1 MYLYGHSDTVFLYNI
16 GAGRVNATTITS
28 DVMVVNTGSMNDTW
42 VKSGKKILDVK
53 ITYMGNVFFT
63 RTILKKLFIT
73 PPVVENCC

>member
-42 VKSGKKILDVK
+42 VNPAKRSL
-53 ITYMGNVFFT
+53 M
-63 RTILKKLFIT
+63 
-73 PPVVENCC
+73 

>member
-42 VKSGKKILDVK
+42 VKSGKRSL
-53 ITYMGNVFFT
+53 M
-63 RTILKKLFIT
+63 
-73 PPVVENCC
+73 